1 MYKSKHKLA
10 ISNQLLFCDINQSL
24 LTNRISYIN
33 KEARKKSSYNNV
45 KVDCLYSL
53 LKKARISFRNKSDY

>member
-10 ISNQLLFCDINQSL
+10 ISNQLLLCDINQSL

-53 LKKARISFRNKSDY
+53 LKKTRISFRNKSNY